1 MLAWR
6 IPVAAILIAILVGVC
21 WLDQHASIPGLYFFP
36 LGCLFLVGASAELVQ
51 LIEARGFK
59 VHRPVVYGGN
69 LLILVGTWAPILR
82 LHFSPTSGAGI
93 YPEVQAFGPCVLFCL
108 AIGLLA
114 AFYCAM
120 RRFHGP
126 GDAMLTLA
134 ATLFALIYLGLTFSF
149 LAQLRFVWDMGALAS
164 LILVVKLSDTGAYFV
179 GKSIGRHK
187 MTPVLSPGKTW
198 EGTVGAIVASALG
211 GWLSGLC
218 LAPNASATDCW
229 RWLLYGVLLGV
240 AGIFGDLAESL
251 LKRDACVKNSS
262 SWMPGLGG
270 LLDVL
275 DSLLLAAPVAW
286 FCWAIGLIP

>member
-1 MLAWR
+1 MIIHRLFASFV
-6 IPVAAILIAILVGVC
+6 IISLLIGIGFLE
-21 WLDQHASIPGLYFFP
+21 HRASIPGLYFFP
-36 LGCLFLVGASAELVQ
+36 LGCLFLIGASAELVQ
-51 LIEARGFK
+51 LMEARGMK
-59 VHRPVVYGGN
+59 VHRAVVYGGN
-69 LLILVGTWAPILR
+69 LLILAGSWAPILR
-82 LHFSPTSGAGI
+82 LHFSPTPGAGI
-93 YPEVQAFGPCVLFCL
+93 NPDVQAFGSCVLVCL

-120 RRFHGP
+120 RCFQRP

-134 ATLFALIYLGLTFSF
+134 ATMFALVYLGVTFSF

-164 LILVVKLSDTGAYFV
+164 LILVVKLGDTGAYFV

-198 EGTVGAIVASALG
+198 EGTVGAIIASGLG
-211 GWLSGLC
+211 GWLSSLW
-218 LAPNASATDCW
+218 LAPDASATGCW
-229 RWLLYGVLLGV
+229 RWLLYGVLLGM

-251 LKRDACVKNSS
+251 LKRDAGVKNSS

-275 DSLLLAAPVAW
+275 DSLLLTAPVAW